1 MMPEKKQRPSGARK
15 DEVVTRPS
23 GARKDE
29 VVTHHPPQAPPR
41 MVTLTPHHS
50 RSKPLECVLLPSSL
64 LPRCQHAL
72 WWMDLRCVIV
82 VDRSSL

>member
-41 MVTLTPHHS
+41 MVTRLLTTLGPSLWNVFYCPH
-50 RSKPLECVLLPSSL
+50 
-64 LPRCQHAL
+64 RCSPDVNMPCGGWISVA
-72 WWMDLRCVIV
+72 
-82 VDRSSL
+82 